1 MASIVMM
8 AATLSSLCLEH
19 RVSHAENEFLVCQC
33 SLTGSC
39 DMSWQTH
46 LKTLSCGVS
55 NNVYALLL
63 QVAYARQLASEC
75 TIAQVTSKDA
85 PLLHF
90 CDLLLKACPLLFGPV
105 PRRTCA
111 RNEKSDVQKTA
122 HRQRDVL
129 IALLRIM
136 VLELMHLFAVI
147 YCIQG
152 CKH

>member
-1 MASIVMM
+1 MLIDRLLRYELAKPSQNFVM
-8 AATLSSLCLEH
+8 
-19 RVSHAENEFLVCQC
+19 RVC
-33 SLTGSC
+33 
-39 DMSWQTH
+39 
-46 LKTLSCGVS
+46 
-55 NNVYALLL
+55 NNGYALLL

-90 CDLLLKACPLLFGPV
+90 CDLLLKACPQLFGPV

-129 IALLRIM
+129 IALLRIV
-136 VLELMHLFAVI
+136 VLKLMHLCAVV
-147 YCIQG
+147 YCIQW
-152 CKH
+152 CKHQHITSTRESALLVTCCAGPG